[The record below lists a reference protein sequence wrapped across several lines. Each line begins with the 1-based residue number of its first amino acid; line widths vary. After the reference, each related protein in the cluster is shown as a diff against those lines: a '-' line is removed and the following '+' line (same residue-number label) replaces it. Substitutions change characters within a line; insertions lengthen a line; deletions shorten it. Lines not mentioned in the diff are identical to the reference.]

1 MRGVLPVMLLIVLAL
16 GPGPA
21 AGAAAVRATGTP
33 DATALA
39 ALAASGGSL
48 VIDLRTPPEGT
59 GEVAFEAARLGLDY
73 VNLPVGNE
81 AASQQVLERFAG
93 LVAGTD
99 GEVLVHCAS
108 GNRAGEVLARWL
120 MAQGAT
126 REEALARGRAAGLQ
140 PAREGFVGEPPA
152 EP

>member
-1 MRGVLPVMLLIVLAL
+1 MRLSFALLMLLLL
-16 GPGPA
+16 GSQPV
-21 AGAAAVRATGTP
+21 AGASAVRATGTP
-33 DATALA
+33 DADALA
-39 ALAASGGSL
+39 AHAAAGGSL
-48 VIDLRTPPEGT
+48 VVDLRTPPEGL

-81 AASQQVLERFAG
+81 AASDQVLARFTE
-93 LVAGTD
+93 LVAGAD

-120 MAQGAT
+120 LEQGAA
-126 REEALARGRAAGLQ
+126 REEALARGREAGLQ
-140 PAREGFVGEPPA
+140 PAREGFVGEPRA